1 MDSSEKIPLLTHRP
15 LLIPASAFHLRGLFL
30 CSSAQAPPI
39 SSLKW
44 AEEAMS
50 FLGEKKRLRAHIV
63 DTLQKKLGFDLI
75 KSGKNN
81 MDAGI

>member
-44 AEEAMS
+44 AEELMS
-50 FLGEKKRLRAHIV
+50 FPGEKKRHQTTSISRS
-63 DTLQKKLGFDLI
+63 QK
-75 KSGKNN
+75 
-81 MDAGI
+81 